1 MNPETTLQP
10 AIQTAPMLDAAGA
23 PVDVPPGDLA
33 ALRSSVAGDT
43 VAAGEPGYEEARRI
57 WNAMVE
63 RRPALIARCRDAE
76 DVATCVRFAADRG
89 VALGV
94 RGGGH
99 NIGGRALVPGGV
111 TIDFSA
117 RRGVRLDPATGIV
130 EVEPGATLGD
140 LDRATVP
147 AGRVV
152 PSGIVS
158 ETGVAGLTMGG
169 GFGWLS
175 RRWGLTCDHLVGAD
189 VVTAAGD
196 RLSVDADSHPDLL
209 WALRGGGGG
218 FAVVTAFRFASRALP
233 GPVLAGPIF
242 HRPEATAEVAHR
254 FRAHFAEAPEERG
267 GMLKLGAAPPAPFL
281 PPELHGRPVA
291 VVIAC
296 HGGDATEAERDLAP
310 LRGGDGVAAD
320 LVTERSFADFQ
331 AMFDAGEPKGKRNY
345 WKSEYVTALDD
356 EILAILLE
364 RHQCLP
370 AASANIKVFALGG
383 AVSRVPPAASAAG
396 HRDARYI
403 VVLATSWD
411 HPADDARNVAW
422 VRDGWAAVHA
432 RSGRGGYINF
442 LTEDTTAEETQTARG
457 GVDLEK
463 LRAVKRR
470 WDPAG
475 VLGGLGA

>member
-1 MNPETTLQP
+1 MDPEPTLRP
-10 AIQTAPMLDAAGA
+10 HLPKVPMLDASGQPVALAPGA
-23 PVDVPPGDLA
+23 LA
-33 ALRSSVAGDT
+33 TLRSSLAGET
-43 VAAGEPGYEEARRI
+43 VAAGEPGYEEARQI

-63 RRPALIARCRDAE
+63 RRPAVIARCRDAA
-76 DVATCVRFAADRG
+76 DVSTCVRFAAERG

-111 TIDFSA
+111 MVDFSA
-117 RRGVRLDPATGIV
+117 RRGVRLDAATGVV

-140 LDRATVP
+140 LDRALVP

-152 PSGIVS
+152 PTGIVS
-158 ETGVAGLTMGG
+158 ETGVAGLTLGG

-175 RRWGLTCDHLVGAD
+175 RRWGLTCDHLVSAD
-189 VVTAAGD
+189 VVTAGGD
-196 RLSVDADSHPDLL
+196 RLTVDEDRHPDLL

-218 FAVVTAFRFASRALP
+218 FAVVTILRFASRALP

-242 HRPEATAEVAHR
+242 HHPDSTAEAAHR
-254 FRAHFAEAPEERG
+254 FRARNDGAPEERG
-267 GMLKLGAAPPAPFL
+267 NMLRLGAAPPAPFL

-296 HGGDATEAERDLAP
+296 HVGDAAAAERDLAP
-310 LRGGDGVAAD
+310 LRGGDGVVAD
-320 LVTERSFADFQ
+320 LVMPRSFAGFQ
-331 AMFDAGEPKGKRNY
+331 AMFDPGEPRGKRNY
-345 WKSEYVTALDD
+345 WKSEYVSELDD

-370 AASANIKVFALGG
+370 TPSASIKVFALGA
-383 AVSRVPPAASAAG
+383 AVSRVAAAASAAA
-396 HRDARYI
+396 HRDARFI
-403 VVLATSWD
+403 VVIATSWD
-411 HPADDARNVAW
+411 HPTDDARNVAW

-457 GVDLEK
+457 GVDLER
-463 LRAVKRR
+463 LRAVKRK
-470 WDPAG
+470 WDPGA
-475 VLGGLGA
+475 VLGELGG